1 MKAFAC
7 ALLCASILW
16 GCADKGV
23 SPHDGNCNLDEYFA
37 LHTGNW
43 WVYKGEQLYVTSYP
57 TGEPELR
64 GIENFRDSIVVMGST
79 IFDGHSSYELHVYR
93 NGTPFDTLFVALE
106 GDSVLWSG
114 NVYYNIDCTC
124 LHTKMLSGGICSS
137 RERTTVNRLT
147 MEADP
152 LPTIDKDGNLVNMIV
167 GHKITVANATTSN
180 TSAPN
185 YPDVKLFQM
194 WDEDSLF
201 IVSPDD
207 VAFAI
212 SGSKSYKQTSR
223 QEIQVVKNV
232 GIISWS
238 GERVADFETHPTQP
252 KKTVVS
258 FNRTLV
264 LSSVH

>member
-1 MKAFAC
+1 MKAFAFV
-7 ALLCASILW
+7 LLCASILW
-16 GCADKGV
+16 GCADKGAG
-23 SPHDGNCNLDEYFA
+23 PHDENCNLDEYLA

-43 WVYKGEQLYVTSYP
+43 WVYTGEQTYVTSYP

-79 IFDGHSSYELHVYR
+79 IFDGHSSYELHVHR

-106 GDSVLWSG
+106 GDSILWSG
-114 NVYYNIDCTC
+114 NIFYSVDCTC
-124 LHTKMLSGGICSS
+124 LHTKMLSGGTCPS
-137 RERTTVNRLT
+137 RERTTVNSLT

-152 LPTIDKDGNLVNMIV
+152 LPTIDKDGNLVNMII
-167 GHKITVANATTSN
+167 GHKITVANATSN
-180 TSAPN
+180 ASTPN
-185 YPDVKLFQM
+185 YPDVKMFQL
-194 WDEDSLF
+194 WDEDSSF

-207 VAFAI
+207 AVFAV

-238 GERVADFETHPTQP
+238 GERIADFETHPTQP
-252 KKTVVS
+252 KKTVVR
-258 FNRTLV
+258 FKRTLV
-264 LSSVH
+264 RSSVH

>member
-23 SPHDGNCNLDEYFA
+23 SPHDENCNLDEYLA

-43 WVYKGEQLYVTSYP
+43 WVYTGEQNFVTSYP

-64 GIENFRDSIVVMGST
+64 GIETFRDSIVVMGST

-114 NVYYNIDCTC
+114 NMFYNIDCTC
-124 LHTKMLSGGICSS
+124 LHARMLSGGTCRS
-137 RERTTVNRLT
+137 RERTMVNQLT

-152 LPTIDKDGNLVNMIV
+152 VPTIDKDGNLINMIV
-167 GHKITVANATTSN
+167 SHKITVANATSN

-185 YPDVKLFQM
+185 YPDVKLFQL
-194 WDEDSLF
+194 WDEDAAS
-201 IVSPDD
+201 IISPDD
-207 VAFAI
+207 AVFVA
-212 SGSKSYKQTSR
+212 SGSRSYAQTSR
-223 QEIQVVKNV
+223 QDIQVVKNV

-238 GERVADFETHPTQP
+238 GERIADFETHPTKPQ
-252 KKTVVS
+252 KSVVT
-258 FNRTLV
+258 FKRTLV
-264 LSSVH
+264 RSSVH